1 MPQKA
6 HANGGLYPV
15 WFPDEVSEKS
25 PSEKTVTTVVGSASG
40 MDALIAWNGTPLFL
54 PNMLNETKMVRSP
67 STAAP
72 KSLHPTESIESTA
85 AALFVGRHF
94 VP

>member
-1 MPQKA
+1 VSM
-6 HANGGLYPV
+6 GRPV
-15 WFPDEVSEKS
+15 AWRILSRIRDPRPDPDPKFID
-25 PSEKTVTTVVGSASG
+25 T
-40 MDALIAWNGTPLFL
+40 
-54 PNMLNETKMVRSP
+54 